1 MKAQTLISIQLT
13 SLIIMAGCGP
23 MIFKSIIA
31 TILFV
36 SAFLIFI
43 RCSIYIEKNCKH
55 LLREYNHENNQIA
68 SNSGWGVTKK

>member
-13 SLIIMAGCGP
+13 SLIIMAGCGS
-23 MIFKSIIA
+23 MVFKSIIA

-43 RCSIYIEKNCKH
+43 RCSIYIEKNRKR
-55 LLREYNHENNQIA
+55 LLREHSNEN
-68 SNSGWGVTKK
+68 K